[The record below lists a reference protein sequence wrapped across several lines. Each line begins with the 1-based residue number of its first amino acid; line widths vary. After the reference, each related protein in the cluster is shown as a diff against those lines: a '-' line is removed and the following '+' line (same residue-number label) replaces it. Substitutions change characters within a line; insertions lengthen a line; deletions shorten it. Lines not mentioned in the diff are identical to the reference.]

1 MLYYSIPAIAEEM
14 GCTRQWV
21 WQVVNENPDILDHP
35 GVLKDKPLCCTFEVA
50 EIIKEKI
57 IEKRRGVK

>member
-21 WQVVNENPDILDHP
+21 WDVLKRNQDILDHP
-35 GVLKDKPLCCTFEVA
+35 GVQKKKPLCCTSEVA
-50 EIIKEKI
+50 DLIKEKI
-57 IEKRRGVK
+57 LEKRRG